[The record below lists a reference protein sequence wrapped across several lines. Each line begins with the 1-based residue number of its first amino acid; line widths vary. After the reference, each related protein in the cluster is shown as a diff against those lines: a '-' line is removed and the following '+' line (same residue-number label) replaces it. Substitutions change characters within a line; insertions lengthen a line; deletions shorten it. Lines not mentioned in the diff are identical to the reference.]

1 MAALQFCEHTPEA
14 GATLA
19 RLASSR
25 FCFMFLVDD
34 LLLLPV
40 TGLKFVLRTLGKV
53 AQDEYTDTG
62 PIKEKLLELQ
72 VKLEFE
78 EITEQEYV
86 ECERQILRELREI
99 ENRKRIIAGLA
110 PEEAPRAIS
119 KPQAQDQ
126 NASK

>member
-1 MAALQFCEHTPEA
+1 
-14 GATLA
+14 
-19 RLASSR
+19 
-25 FCFMFLVDD
+25 MFLVDD

-40 TGLKFVLRTLGKV
+40 TGLKFVLRTLAKV

-72 VKLEFE
+72 VKLEFR

-86 ECERQILRELREI
+86 ERERQILRELREI
-99 ENRKRIIAGLA
+99 ENRKRIMAGLA
-110 PEEAPRAIS
+110 PEEAPEAIA
-119 KPQAQDQ
+119 KPRVQDQ

>member
-1 MAALQFCEHTPEA
+1 
-14 GATLA
+14 
-19 RLASSR
+19 
-25 FCFMFLVDD
+25 MFLVDD

-40 TGLKFVLRTLGKV
+40 TGLKFVFRTLAKV

-72 VKLEFE
+72 VKLEFR

-86 ECERQILRELREI
+86 ERARQILGELREI

-110 PEEAPRAIS
+110 PEENPRALSTTSIS
-119 KPQAQDQ
+119 QMQRWA
-126 NASK
+126 